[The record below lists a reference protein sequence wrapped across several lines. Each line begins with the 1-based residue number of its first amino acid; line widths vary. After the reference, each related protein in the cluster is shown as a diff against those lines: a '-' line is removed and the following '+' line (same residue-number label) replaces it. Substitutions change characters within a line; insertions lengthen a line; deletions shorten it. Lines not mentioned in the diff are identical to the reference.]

1 MRTIA
6 TEEHFTTPGFLA
18 GAGRAF
24 SESFRKARGAA
35 GDRLFAQLADLGD
48 KRIAEMDAA
57 GLDMQLLMLNS
68 PGLEQ
73 SGADEAIPAATEAND
88 VLADAI
94 RKYPTRLA
102 GLAALPLAAPDK
114 AAQELEKRFGK
125 DGFRGAVVNGHNR
138 GRYLDDS
145 FYWPILEC
153 AEKLGAPIYLHP
165 AVPPKPV
172 VDASY
177 GGFSP
182 GETFYLAGAGWG
194 WHIETSIHILRMMVR
209 GVFDRFPKLQFVIGH
224 MGEGLPFMMPR
235 MDGVALRSPGL
246 TMKRKP
252 GEYLRENLH
261 YTFGGFN
268 YESTFQLL
276 LSEVGVD
283 RIMYSVD
290 YPYGSMAEA
299 RAFLDKIPVSAADR
313 ERIAHGNAEKL
324 FGL

>member
-6 TEEHFTTPGFLA
+6 VEEHFTTPGFLD

-24 SESFRKARGAA
+24 SDSFRKARGAA

-57 GLDMQLLMLNS
+57 GIDMQLLMINS

-73 SGADEAIPAATEAND
+73 AEANEAISAATEAND
-88 VLADAI
+88 VLAEAM
-94 RKYPTRLA
+94 RKHPARLA
-102 GLAALPLAAPDK
+102 GLVALPVGTPDK
-114 AAQELEKRFGK
+114 AAHELEKRFGK

-138 GRYLDDS
+138 GRYLDDN

-165 AVPPKPV
+165 AVPPKAV
-172 VDASY
+172 VDGSF

-182 GETFYLAGAGWG
+182 GETFFLAGAGWG
-194 WHIETSIHILRMMVR
+194 WHIETSVHIIRMMVR

-224 MGEGLPFMMPR
+224 MGEGLPFMLPR
-235 MDGVALRSPGL
+235 MDAVATRSPGL
-246 TMKRKP
+246 AMKRSP
-252 GEYLRENLH
+252 AEYLRENVH

-268 YESTFQLL
+268 FDSTFQVL
-276 LSEVGVD
+276 LSEVGAG
-283 RIMYSVD
+283 RIMFSVD
-290 YPYGSMAEA
+290 YPYGSMEEA
-299 RAFLDKIPVSAADR
+299 RAFLERIPVSAAER
-313 ERIAHGNAEKL
+313 EAIAHGNAERL